1 MIVRVLEVLG
11 RDRAFELFEYLIL
24 FFVFSSLATLIAVLA
39 HQLKLRRV
47 LRLSNSRLEKIVGY
61 LGRSLYGE
69 LGWQK
74 VEQTAASNGQRLDS
88 LLSLLDPSSFDV
100 WTRDRV
106 ARGLLEPAE
115 VDELRERLTQ
125 PPELTRTI
133 GAGWASSEVV
143 PTSGMPVA
151 VRQGPVNARGTIAE
165 VGENAFAV
173 WLLDDEVHLD
183 EDELATVL
191 LLSRSGPY
199 TFEATV
205 RTDDDGTVIVGR
217 PERIVRTQRRRFER
231 RPASL
236 PATVHEYL
244 DGENRSTETTISELS
259 GGGATLVNPDHEFAV
274 GNVLTMSF
282 FAGTQ
287 HYTVAGRVVRSSA
300 DESRLH
306 VRFEAM
312 KDQQREDIARS
323 LRRVDLG

>member
-24 FFVFSSLATLIAVLA
+24 FFVLTSLATLIAVLA
-39 HQLKLRRV
+39 HQFKLRKV
-47 LRLSNSRLEKIVGY
+47 LRLSNSRLEKIVRH
-61 LGRSLYGE
+61 LGLSLYGE
-69 LGWQK
+69 SGWQK
-74 VEQTAASNGQRLDS
+74 VEETAAANGHRLDS
-88 LLSLLDPSSFDV
+88 LLSLL
-100 WTRDRV
+100 
-106 ARGLLEPAE
+106 
-115 VDELRERLTQ
+115 TQ
-125 PPELTRTI
+125 PPDLSPST
-133 GAGWASSEVV
+133 GAGWSFSEVV

-151 VRQGPVNARGTIAE
+151 VRQGGVHARGTIAE
-165 VGENAFAV
+165 VGENAFAI
-173 WLLDDEVHLD
+173 WLLDDDAQFD
-183 EDELATVL
+183 EGEPVTVL

-199 TFEATV
+199 TFEASL
-205 RTDDDGTVIVGR
+205 RTDDDGTVIVER

-244 DGENRSTETTISELS
+244 DGESRSTETTISELS
-259 GGGATLVNPDHEFAV
+259 GGGATLVNPNHEFAV

>member
-24 FFVFSSLATLIAVLA
+24 FFVLSSLATLVAVLA

-47 LRLSNSRLEKIVGY
+47 FRLSNSRLEKIVGY

-69 LGWQK
+69 MGWQK
-74 VEQTAASNGQRLDS
+74 VEETAAANGQRLDS
-88 LLSLLDPSSFDV
+88 LLEVLTPPSDLSPS
-100 WTRDRV
+100 T
-106 ARGLLEPAE
+106 
-115 VDELRERLTQ
+115 
-125 PPELTRTI
+125 
-133 GAGWASSEVV
+133 GADWGFAEVV
-143 PTSGMPVA
+143 PASGMPVA
-151 VRQGPVNARGTIAE
+151 VRQGRVNARGTIAE

-173 WLLDDEVHLD
+173 WLLDDEVQLN

-199 TFEATV
+199 TFEASV
-205 RTDDDGTVIVGR
+205 RTDVDGTVIVGR

-244 DGENRSTETTISELS
+244 DGESRTTETTISELS
-259 GGGATLVNPDHEFAV
+259 GGGATLLNHGHEFAV